1 MVTTEAIRS
10 QSSAADI
17 NPPYRYFSDE
27 ELGQALDVHTA
38 SEIKLFLESWEEMPV
53 DAYMKD
59 GADYRRRRHGLFHF
73 SGGELVQDPPRAFHQ
88 SAEVNSLHGGV
99 DRHFPPLADDVAA
112 GGVLHTLIRFFAERV
127 PGDLDPATTGVGV
140 HQIRITATRDAKGLP
155 APEGVHEDGHHYV
168 AQVLMRRTD
177 VEGGESQL
185 YDRDRRP
192 LHSTTLLRRFES
204 IVIDDRR
211 VFHGVSAIEPASGV
225 RQGVRDMLLI
235 DYFPLPAD
243 GSAD

>member
-1 MVTTEAIRS
+1 MDLKQVLNVH
-10 QSSAADI
+10 SA
-17 NPPYRYFSDE
+17 
-27 ELGQALDVHTA
+27 GQ
-38 SEIKLFLESWEEMPV
+38 IKLFLESWEGLPV

-59 GADYRRRRHGLFHF
+59 GADYRRRRHGSFRF
-73 SGGELVQDPPRAFHQ
+73 SGGDLVQEPPRAFHQ

-112 GGVLHTLIRFFAERV
+112 EGVLHTLIRFFAARL
-127 PGDLDPATTGVGV
+127 PGDFDPATSGVGV

-168 AQVLMRRTD
+168 AQVLMRRVD

-185 YDRDRRP
+185 YDRDRRSIY
-192 LHSTTLLRRFES
+192 STTLLQPFES

-211 VFHGVSAIEPASGV
+211 VFHGVSAIEPADGV

-235 DYFPLPAD
+235 DYFPLATS
-243 GSAD
+243 GARG

>member
-1 MVTTEAIRS
+1 MDLKEALNNH
-10 QSSAADI
+10 SAD
-17 NPPYRYFSDE
+17 
-27 ELGQALDVHTA
+27 Q
-38 SEIKLFLESWEEMPV
+38 IKLFLESWEDLPV

-59 GADYRRRRHGLFHF
+59 GADYRRRRHGSFRF
-73 SGGELVQDPPRAFHQ
+73 ADGDLVAEPPRAFHQ
-88 SAEVNSLHGGV
+88 SAQVNSLHGGV
-99 DRHFPPLADDVAA
+99 DRHFPPLVAEVAA
-112 GGVLHTLIRFFAERV
+112 GGVLHTLIRFFAERL
-127 PGDLDPATTGVGV
+127 PGDFDPATSGVGV

-168 AQVLMRRTD
+168 AQVLMRRAD

-192 LHSTTLLRRFES
+192 IYSTTLLQPFES

-211 VFHGVSAIEPASGV
+211 VFHGVSAIEPADGV

-235 DYFPLPAD
+235 DYFPLATAD
-243 GSAD
+243 ARG

>member
-1 MVTTEAIRS
+1 MTTDVIRS
-10 QSSAADI
+10 EGTVGESSD
-17 NPPYRYFSDE
+17 PYRYFSEMD
-27 ELGQALDVHTA
+27 LKQALNVHSA
-38 SEIKLFLESWEEMPV
+38 GQVKLFLESWEDLPV

-59 GADYRRRRHGLFHF
+59 GADYRRRRHGSFRF
-73 SGGELVQDPPRAFHQ
+73 SGGDLVQEPPRAFHQ

-112 GGVLHTLIRFFAERV
+112 EGVLHTLIRFFAERL
-127 PGDLDPATTGVGV
+127 PGDFDPATSGVGV

-168 AQVLMRRTD
+168 AQVLMRRVD
-177 VEGGESQL
+177 VGGGESQL

-192 LHSTTLLRRFES
+192 IYSTTLLQPFES

-211 VFHGVSAIEPASGV
+211 VFHGVSAIEPADGV

-235 DYFPLPAD
+235 DYFPLAT
-243 GSAD
+243 GGARG